1 MCKYISIGDK
11 SIKISQ
17 DQYNSMV
24 FSYYNDNKAVINN
37 SKYKIEYIIS
47 IYIDDPNNNN
57 SYSFKNGT
65 IDETYYNLMDAMIRM
80 YNLKIIGMHLVDMTI
95 KIKNNN
101 KIIIEDYSLNCDFFY
116 NCLNF
121 DTELRTANKQI
132 KTFEAENNIYKEF
145 ITKYH
150 LEKTF
155 EEFKKDKI

>member
-1 MCKYISIGDK
+1 MSHYITVGNQSMEV
-11 SIKISQ
+11 SQ

-24 FSYYNDNKAVINN
+24 LSYYKDDKAVINS

-47 IYIDDPNNNN
+47 IYIDDPNYSD

-65 IDETYYNLMDAMIRM
+65 IDETYYNLMDAMIRI
-80 YNLKIIGMHLVDMTI
+80 YNLKIIGVHFVDI
-95 KIKNNN
+95 SVKIKNNN
-101 KIIIEDYSLNCDFFY
+101 KVIIEDYSLSSDFFY

-121 DTELRTANKQI
+121 DTELRNANKQI
-132 KTFEAENNIYKEF
+132 KELEEKNNIYQEF
-145 ITKYH
+145 IGKYK